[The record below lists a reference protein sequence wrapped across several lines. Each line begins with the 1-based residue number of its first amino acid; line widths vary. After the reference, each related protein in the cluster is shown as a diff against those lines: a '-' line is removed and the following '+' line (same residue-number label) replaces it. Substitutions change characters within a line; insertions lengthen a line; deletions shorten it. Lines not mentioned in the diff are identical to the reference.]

1 MYRTKA
7 FNVPQLVDFITRR
20 FKAFYQRRLQ
30 DVANNRLDYVR
41 NSRFVPTASNI
52 DVSLIKPTSS
62 MQYEVPSEKLSGVV
76 YTVNMFLGT
85 CTCPSG
91 NTGGPCKHQSIVMMN
106 FRERNSNFLP
116 VRDPAVRQL
125 LYVIATGNSVAPAT
139 WFQSLVP
146 EFYDMLADFRQMTNC
161 IAWHCKQSFY
171 Q

>member
-1 MYRTKA
+1 
-7 FNVPQLVDFITRR
+7 
-20 FKAFYQRRLQ
+20 
-30 DVANNRLDYVR
+30 
-41 NSRFVPTASNI
+41 
-52 DVSLIKPTSS
+52 
-62 MQYEVPSEKLSGVV
+62 
-76 YTVNMFLGT
+76 
-85 CTCPSG
+85 
-91 NTGGPCKHQSIVMMN
+91 MMN

-161 IAWHCKQSFY
+161 IAWHCKQSSY